1 MSIKYYTRQNL
12 LNILNVCVVLYCF
25 VSVFIFSKSNG
36 SSRCCLSSLHNISNS
51 LRIIINVKRAMY
63 ISMKV
68 GSSGEGFDFLHKGA
82 NQKGKKEV
90 TSKAVG

>member
-1 MSIKYYTRQNL
+1 
-12 LNILNVCVVLYCF
+12 
-25 VSVFIFSKSNG
+25 
-36 SSRCCLSSLHNISNS
+36 
-51 LRIIINVKRAMY
+51 MY

-90 TSKAVG
+90 TSKAVGWWNNGDLQLVH

>member
-1 MSIKYYTRQNL
+1 MVI
-12 LNILNVCVVLYCF
+12 
-25 VSVFIFSKSNG
+25 
-36 SSRCCLSSLHNISNS
+36 
-51 LRIIINVKRAMY
+51 KRAMY

-68 GSSGEGFDFLHKGA
+68 GSSVEGFDFLYKGA